1 MLTAKNCTGSGAVKY
16 FTEYYER
23 GQTRWYGKGASALG
37 LEGEIERESFENVC
51 YGKSPD
57 GSEYLGTKGDPEKRR
72 AGTDFTFSAPKSVSL
87 TALVGGDTRLE
98 NAHRLAVEKTLKL
111 IEERYAQTRI
121 TKNKKVTEVK
131 TGNLVVAQFD
141 HIESRELDPHLHTH
155 ALVMNLTQA
164 ENGKWYANDNERS
177 NFSEQETLRDDLPIL
192 PSSRSRTTGL

>member
-72 AGTDFTFSAPKSVSL
+72 AGTDFTFSAPKSVSHL
-87 TALVGGDTRLE
+87 AIYRNRHFQMILVRFHQLSQVPTR
-98 NAHRLAVEKTLKL
+98 
-111 IEERYAQTRI
+111 
-121 TKNKKVTEVK
+121 
-131 TGNLVVAQFD
+131 
-141 HIESRELDPHLHTH
+141 P
-155 ALVMNLTQA
+155 
-164 ENGKWYANDNERS
+164 
-177 NFSEQETLRDDLPIL
+177 
-192 PSSRSRTTGL
+192 SRTTESALVRNIR